1 MFFGMGGRGGQ
12 SSNRR
17 RRGKDVV
24 YQMSVSLEELYNGT
38 TRRLAIQKKI
48 LCEKCEGRGTKSPS
62 ISATQC
68 KTCNGSGFV
77 TRVQQLGP
85 SIVQRFQSGC
95 QDCHGK
101 GEIISSKDRCK
112 VCEGKKTTTEKK
124 ILEVHI
130 DKGME
135 DGHRVTFA
143 GEGDME
149 PELEE
154 AGDIIVVLDE
164 KEHETF
170 KRMQTLDLL
179 MHMELTLTEALCG
192 FQKVI
197 ETLDKRKLIITAIPG
212 EVIKHGAVKSVLGEG
227 MPRYKNP
234 YEKGKLIIQFLV
246 QFPPSINPAV
256 IAELESLLPPRPQV
270 NLPMDGENV
279 EEVMLMDVDLEQQ
292 RRDQRRNH
300 HRAAYD
306 EDDDDDPRMGGH
318 GPGVQ
323 CASH

>member
-1 MFFGMGGRGGQ
+1 MFFGMGGGRGQ

-24 YQMSVSLEELYNGT
+24 YQMSVSLEELYNGA

-62 ISATQC
+62 ISPTQC

-101 GEIISSKDRCK
+101 GEIISSKDKCK
-112 VCEGKKTTTEKK
+112 ACEGKKTTTEKK

-197 ETLDKRKLIITAIPG
+197 QTLDKRSLIITAIPG
-212 EVIKHGAVKSVLGEG
+212 EVIKHGAVKCVLGEG

-246 QFPPSINPAV
+246 QFPTSINPAV
-256 IAELESLLPPRPQV
+256 IAELETLLPARPQV
-270 NLPMDGENV
+270 TLPMDGENV
-279 EEVMLMDVDLEQQ
+279 EEVTLMDVDLEQQ